1 MKRSHVC
8 LTLCALW
15 MQALIPLPVTEGL
28 SCFTCTSKTNEGCK
42 NEDLKSGHRNN
53 LFSETCP
60 GTDAICI
67 KQSIEVKHY
76 YEEHYNRAELKKYYT
91 AMDEAAECHGIGHKP
106 HTAVTGAPGDNETS
120 TSSDDTHQELEGTAA
135 RLLPRQQKEM
145 LPPTQLEMLQLPL
158 PDDDD
163 VLWLPTV
170 REAGLYSFLTKA
182 CSFQKYP
189 KAFPEPEALV
199 ERSDQRWIYSC
210 GNRSEWHHVEVGHCH
225 RHTDGILEES
235 ICICAEDLCNGA
247 TARQAVPF
255 LVLAVALVHLQ
266 RMIG

>member
-1 MKRSHVC
+1 MKRSDVC

-15 MQALIPLPVTEGL
+15 IQALIPLPVT
-28 SCFTCTSKTNEGCK
+28 
-42 NEDLKSGHRNN
+42 
-53 LFSETCP
+53 
-60 GTDAICI
+60 
-67 KQSIEVKHY
+67 EVKHY

-120 TSSDDTHQELEGTAA
+120 TSSDDTHQDVTAA
-135 RLLPRQQKEM
+135 
-145 LPPTQLEMLQLPL
+145 
-158 PDDDD
+158 PDSAPDSGAPAADAGD
-163 VLWLPTV
+163 SAGEDGG
-170 REAGLYSFLTKA
+170 EAAPAAGDAAADPAGDAAAAPAGRRRRAVATN
-182 CSFQKYP
+182 CPKYP

-210 GNRSEWHHVEVGHCH
+210 GNRSEWHHVKVGHCH